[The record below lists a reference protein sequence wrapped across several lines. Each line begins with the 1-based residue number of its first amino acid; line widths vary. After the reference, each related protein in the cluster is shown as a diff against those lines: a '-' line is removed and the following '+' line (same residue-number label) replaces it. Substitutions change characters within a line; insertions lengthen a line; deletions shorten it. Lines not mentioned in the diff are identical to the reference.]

1 MFLYRGIDEKG
12 EIRDGSIE
20 AVDKNTAFEL
30 LRKQGIRALEIKEQS
45 EKRVFLRNIFN
56 IKPSD
61 YDISYLLLQL
71 SIMLNSGLTLIQAL
85 DGISSQIENKRISK
99 AVLIVK
105 EGLERGVSLPLAFQ
119 NARIFPDFLIDMLK
133 VAVTGENLEH
143 ILRMSSQYLDK
154 SSELKNKILNSLT
167 YPLLVI
173 SMSFLSVVL
182 IVNLIIPKIS
192 QTLAGFGKELPMVTK
207 LIISISTILG
217 YLIYAL
223 PLFLMLFILRYKIFK
238 RESLSLLFLKIPL
251 IGRVSYYFNISRF
264 SKMLNMCLSSGI
276 PILRSIELST
286 GSITNF
292 YMKNQLKNIGQEVAK
307 GKSLKEV
314 FSESKIFP
322 ELYINLINTGE
333 KSGEIEKILILTSEI
348 YDREAMK
355 LINFWL
361 RFIEPA
367 AILLIGVVV
376 AIIIMSVILPL
387 TEIAT
392 GVKK

>member
-12 EIRDGSIE
+12 EIRDGSID
-20 AVDKNTAFEL
+20 AIDKNTAFEL
-30 LRKQGIRALEIKEQS
+30 LRKQGIRALEIKEKS
-45 EKRVFLRNIFN
+45 EKKLFLRNIFHV
-56 IKPSD
+56 KPSD

-85 DGISSQIENKRISK
+85 DNISSQIENKKISQ
-99 AVLIVK
+99 AVLTVK
-105 EGLERGVSLPLAFQ
+105 EGLERGVSLPLAFE

-133 VAVTGENLEH
+133 GAVTGENLEH
-143 ILRMSSQYLDK
+143 ILRISSQYLDK

-173 SMSFLSVVL
+173 FMSFLSVVL

-207 LIISISTILG
+207 LILSISTVFG

-223 PLFLMLFILRYKIFK
+223 PLILILFIIRYKIFK

-292 YMKNQLKNIGQEVAK
+292 YMKNKLKGLGQEVAK

-333 KSGEIEKILILTSEI
+333 KSGEIEKILNLTSEI
-348 YDREAMK
+348 YNREAMK

-367 AILLIGVVV
+367 AILVIGIVV

-387 TEIAT
+387 TEIVT